1 MSRVHVALE
10 RNIKNVVGVDR
21 MLELEQLKLDLNAI
35 EHNLKEMGASL

>member
-1 MSRVHVALE
+1 MNHVHVAQG
-10 RNIKNVVGVDR
+10 RNIKNVVGVDK